1 MAPWAGLASADTMC
15 SWSLSV
21 ILLGGNS
28 QEYLPAESPEV
39 QESGGQDPRRRL
51 RLEGRRRAARGASC
65 GPPAV
70 GRCGQGGGAGLG
82 PPERCLLSRPSL
94 VPGEWSEA
102 LYPLLTTLTDCVAMM
117 SDKAKKAMVFLLMQ
131 DSAPTIASFLSLQ
144 YRRDVVFCQT
154 VRAAASRD
162 PAWPSCT
169 LEEASGA
176 APSCVWLC
184 PCGPRPGCGRG
195 GRGRG
200 AGGSWVLRGCH
211 PCSPEPAPRGLG
223 SHRHGVT
230 LSLPAK
236 KAHSLFVKQQGYTC
250 PGTALLYPGD
260 FPAEE
265 AELQ

>member
-1 MAPWAGLASADTMC
+1 MAPWEGLASADTTC

-28 QEYLPAESPEV
+28 QECLPAESPAV
-39 QESGGQDPRRRL
+39 QESGQAGPPRHL

-65 GPPAV
+65 GPPGV

-82 PPERCLLSRPSL
+82 PPKRRLLSRPSL

-154 VRAAASRD
+154 VRATASPD
-162 PAWPSCT
+162 PGLAFRPGPLAWPSCT

-176 APSCVWLC
+176 VPSCVWLC

-200 AGGSWVLRGCH
+200 AGG
-211 PCSPEPAPRGLG
+211 
-223 SHRHGVT
+223 
-230 LSLPAK
+230 
-236 KAHSLFVKQQGYTC
+236 
-250 PGTALLYPGD
+250 
-260 FPAEE
+260 
-265 AELQ
+265 